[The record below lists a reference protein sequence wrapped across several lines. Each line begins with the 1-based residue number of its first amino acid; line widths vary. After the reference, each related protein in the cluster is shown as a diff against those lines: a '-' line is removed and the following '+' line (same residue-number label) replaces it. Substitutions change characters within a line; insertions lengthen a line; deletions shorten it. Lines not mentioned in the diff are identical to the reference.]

1 MLQHVPM
8 AATSNG
14 DWRGLL
20 TGALMAR
27 AYLLGRRL
35 TPDAVVPTQKARRTA
50 SLPVTPWSPP
60 RTGLLGPLQPVPGAL
75 QEPSGSRTLCLV
87 QKQQLHSEP
96 AEPPAGN
103 AVLRRA
109 PRPAASPP
117 QLTAQ
122 VDLMS
127 RQPLGGARKRSA
139 EPSNLREWLAAAFG
153 RKRASSTQMDQLKE
167 EQELLLKA
175 VEAERD
181 MQSAF
186 SHLDP
191 EAHLAAPEPMQ
202 A

>member
-8 AATSNG
+8 AIASNG

-27 AYLLGRRL
+27 AYQLGRRL
-35 TPDAVVPTQKARRTA
+35 TPDAVVPTQKARPAA
-50 SLPVTPWSPP
+50 SMPVTPWSPL
-60 RTGLLGPLQPVPGAL
+60 RTGLLAPLQPVPGAL
-75 QEPSGSRTLCLV
+75 QEPSGSGRLCLV
-87 QKQQLHSEP
+87 QRQQSHSEP
-96 AEPPAGN
+96 AEPPASNG
-103 AVLRRA
+103 VLRRG
-109 PRPAASPP
+109 PAAAASRP
-117 QLTAQ
+117 QQTAN
-122 VDLMS
+122 VDLLS

-139 EPSNLREWLAAAFG
+139 EPSNHREWLAAAFG

-167 EQELLLKA
+167 EQEHLLKA

-191 EAHLAAPEPMQ
+191 EAHFAAPEPMQ